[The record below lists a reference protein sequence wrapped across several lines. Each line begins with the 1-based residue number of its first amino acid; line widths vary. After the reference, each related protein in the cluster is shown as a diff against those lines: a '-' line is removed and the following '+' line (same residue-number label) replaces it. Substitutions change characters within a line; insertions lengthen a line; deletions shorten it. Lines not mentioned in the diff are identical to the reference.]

1 MFYWTFFFSFLF
13 WAATSFSNG
22 GIIYLSCFASPRAKV
37 KSGYANSLF
46 STPIPVLFIAIVGL
60 FLAQWFL
67 PSWVVLVAFS
77 FASYLIEFN
86 LQLLLII
93 KRYLKN
99 RLEKCSKLSKKEKKF
114 CKLNIL
120 LIRKNYKSFVYLSGG
135 TLCILKFCLI
145 AINLYLIVQMVFCIT
160 VYLVLQNIWKKKK
173 LKFFI
178 LEKNIKLIILYD
190 FW

>member
-1 MFYWTFFFSFLF
+1 M
-13 WAATSFSNG
+13 
-22 GIIYLSCFASPRAKV
+22 

-114 CKLNIL
+114 CKLNIVL
-120 LIRKNYKSFVYLSGG
+120 MRKNYKSCLFKRGNTLYTKILSNCHKSISNSTNGFLYYSVFG
-135 TLCILKFCLI
+135 TTEHLKKKEVKSV
-145 AINLYLIVQMVFCIT
+145 LYL
-160 VYLVLQNIWKKKK
+160 K
-173 LKFFI
+173 
-178 LEKNIKLIILYD
+178 KNIKLIYFI
-190 FW
+190 

>member
-1 MFYWTFFFSFLF
+1 
-13 WAATSFSNG
+13 
-22 GIIYLSCFASPRAKV
+22 V

-99 RLEKCSKLSKKEKKF
+99 RLE
-114 CKLNIL
+114 
-120 LIRKNYKSFVYLSGG
+120 
-135 TLCILKFCLI
+135 
-145 AINLYLIVQMVFCIT
+145 
-160 VYLVLQNIWKKKK
+160 
-173 LKFFI
+173 
-178 LEKNIKLIILYD
+178 
-190 FW
+190 